1 MNGHEESPTEAG
13 SDVSEVFADLPGDL
27 ATWLEDELRTL
38 RVAPGAVIV
47 TSGDPAEELFVI
59 VDGEV
64 EVVAE
69 DADEV
74 PRQRRVLR
82 AGQFFGEVGLLHGT
96 PRNATVRALG
106 PVRLLRLP
114 RAAFERTLTEAPE
127 TARTLMQLAR
137 KRTGTS

>member
-1 MNGHEESPTEAG
+1 MNGHEEPSTEPG
-13 SDVSEVFADLPGDL
+13 SDVSEAFADLPGDL
-27 ATWLEDELRTL
+27 ATWLEDELRTV
-38 RVAPGAVIV
+38 RVAAGAVIV

-64 EVVAE
+64 EVVGA
-69 DADEV
+69 DTDEV
-74 PRQRRVLR
+74 ERRLGVLR
-82 AGQFFGEVGLLHGT
+82 PGQFFGEVGLLHDT

-127 TARTLMQLAR
+127 TARTLMALAR
-137 KRTGTS
+137 RRTGTS